1 MVWTTV
7 EQLAI
12 WNGHTLYQRAVPLN
26 TCTGTLEVSILRNA
40 SSKMCIYLNA
50 TFLYPS
56 IKGGE
61 WIGHYNQTTKQYSSI
76 NGTNLEH
83 SLKVVQLLVDR
94 HKSDP
99 IVVGLEPRK
108 SFVLMPNHRVEEFT
122 LMLLLLRYSCE
133 LEFRSRV

>member
-26 TCTGTLEVSILRNA
+26 TCTGTLEVSILQQT
-40 SSKMCIYLNA
+40 SSKVRIYLNA
-50 TFLYPS
+50 TLLFSS

-99 IVVGLEPRK
+99 IIVGLEPRK
-108 SFVLMPNHRVEEFT
+108 SFIFRPNHRVKE
-122 LMLLLLRYSCE
+122 LMLVL
-133 LEFRSRV
+133 